1 MSLKRMISIAL
12 STGLVLGAASVS
24 AEPTGQMLADTC
36 AGCHGT
42 DGKSTGPAAPSIA
55 GMSAIYLVD
64 SMNQFKSGERASTIM
79 GRIAKGYTEE
89 QYAAMGEVF
98 AAVDIAYADQETDA
112 AKVTV
117 GAKVFEDSCEKCHD
131 ENGALADDDSGIL
144 AGQWLPYL
152 QYSMEDFKSGAR
164 EMPKKMAKKVKKLDD
179 AQIEATL
186 HFFASQK

>member
-1 MSLKRMISIAL
+1 
-12 STGLVLGAASVS
+12 
-24 AEPTGQMLADTC
+24 MLADTC

-42 DGKSTGPAAPSIA
+42 DGVSTGPAAPHLA
-55 GMSAIYLVD
+55 GMSSVYLVD
-64 SMNQFKSGERASTIM
+64 SMNQFKS
-79 GRIAKGYTEE
+79 
-89 QYAAMGEVF
+89 
-98 AAVDIAYADQETDA
+98 
-112 AKVTV
+112 AKVY
-117 GAKVFEDSCEKCHD
+117 EDSCEKCHD
-131 ENGALADDDSGIL
+131 EKGALADDDSGIL